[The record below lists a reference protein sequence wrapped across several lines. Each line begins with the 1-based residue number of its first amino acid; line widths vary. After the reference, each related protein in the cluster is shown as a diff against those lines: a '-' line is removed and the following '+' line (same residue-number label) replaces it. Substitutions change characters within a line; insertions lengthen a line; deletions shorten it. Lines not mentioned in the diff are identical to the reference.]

1 MPSAKYLLPWNSGLP
16 SGELSRCSVECIV
29 VLGGMEDARVR
40 PARHA
45 YAIDEAAKRLTEAAA
60 LGRRSPESKQ
70 LNPLSDAT
78 TSPGMPALDGAMQFN
93 PNARIALG
101 KMGSVSI
108 KVMATRDRDDVCS
121 ARRE

>member
-1 MPSAKYLLPWNSGLP
+1 
-16 SGELSRCSVECIV
+16 
-29 VLGGMEDARVR
+29 MEDARVR

-78 TSPGMPALDGAMQFN
+78 TSPGVYAALNGAMQFSLRSQN
-93 PNARIALG
+93 CLG

>member
-1 MPSAKYLLPWNSGLP
+1 MVRDGLRTGKARLGDKFRPSVTELGVYDLAPAIYLLPWNSSLP
-16 SGELSRCSVECIV
+16 SGELSRCSVKCIV

-60 LGRRSPESKQ
+60 LARRSPEFKQ

-78 TSPGMPALDGAMQFN
+78 TSPGVYAGA
-93 PNARIALG
+93 
-101 KMGSVSI
+101 
-108 KVMATRDRDDVCS
+108 
-121 ARRE
+121 